1 MGILTSERFCAAT
14 ALLIAVMLL
23 PGCLSSSDN
32 NGDDSPTNGD
42 DSPTDPH
49 SDVAVPTSG
58 IALTSDNLDS
68 AVGWITTNT
77 SCTKVENSSSQ
88 AAAAAVGAE
97 QKDWFYNTWGL
108 VNWVVEDIDAAGYLS
123 NYGLL
128 SPRSTANAEARIAD
142 FEFPDDPLDGDCG
155 GSLDVSGDMD
165 DNGGN
170 ITLSFDDFCVEI
182 PEHDISDDFEMPH
195 GIGNEITINGNARID
210 VEENDEEFQV
220 EASIDNFN
228 VSSGEFSLSV
238 QLDGFSFVGQMNK
251 NEFEASLDKFE
262 ITADE
267 SLFVL
272 SFDRIRLIEQDSPGA
287 SSSGGL
293 AQVMSFIS
301 SAATVS
307 DPFLEI
313 DNLDLSLMHEG
324 ESFGLREFD
333 SSLHVE
339 GDDTVYIS
347 LEGLFF
353 NPDGQL
359 TFTTPTDPEG
369 DRLRVSLAND
379 GPGGVFGVLRLQSEG
394 DHLDLDMGDSEEDF
408 VIDLK
413 YNGQS
418 HAILNCSG
426 LIDELEDMLNGN

>member
-1 MGILTSERFCAAT
+1 MGTLASARCCTAT

-23 PGCLSSSDN
+23 PGCLSSGDD

-42 DSPTDPH
+42 DTPTDPH
-49 SDVAVPTSG
+49 SDVVVPTSG

-68 AVGWITTNT
+68 AIDWITTNT
-77 SCTKVENSSSQ
+77 PCTNGANSSSQ
-88 AAAAAVGAE
+88 AAAAAVGTE
-97 QKDWFYNTWGL
+97 QKDWFYNTLGF

-128 SPRSTANAEARIAD
+128 SPRPSANAEARIAD
-142 FEFPDDPLDGDCG
+142 FEFPDEPLDGYCG
-155 GSLDVSGDMD
+155 GSLDVSGDVD
-165 DNGGN
+165 DSGGN
-170 ITLSFDDFCVEI
+170 ITLSFEDFCVKLPENGI
-182 PEHDISDDFEMPH
+182 PKEFDEK
-195 GIGNEITINGNARID
+195 ITINGKARID
-210 VEENDEEFQV
+210 IEEDGEEFQV

-238 QLDGFSFVGQMNK
+238 QLDGFSFVGQMDD
-251 NEFEASLDKFE
+251 NEFEVSLDKFE
-262 ITADE
+262 ITDGD

-272 SFDRIRLIEQDSPGA
+272 SFDRIRLTEQDSPGA
-287 SSSGGL
+287 RSSGGL

-313 DNLDLSLMHEG
+313 DNLDLSLTHEG

-339 GDDTVYIS
+339 GSDTVYIS
-347 LEGLFF
+347 LDGLFF

-359 TFTTPTDPEG
+359 TFTTPTDPED
-369 DRLRVSLAND
+369 DRLRVSLD
-379 GPGGVFGVLRLQSEG
+379 DGGPGGVFGVLRLQSEG
-394 DHLDLDMGDSEEDF
+394 NDLDLDMEVSEESF

-413 YNGQS
+413 LNGQS
-418 HAILNCSG
+418 HDNLDCSK
-426 LIDELEDMLNGN
+426 LIEELESMSNGD